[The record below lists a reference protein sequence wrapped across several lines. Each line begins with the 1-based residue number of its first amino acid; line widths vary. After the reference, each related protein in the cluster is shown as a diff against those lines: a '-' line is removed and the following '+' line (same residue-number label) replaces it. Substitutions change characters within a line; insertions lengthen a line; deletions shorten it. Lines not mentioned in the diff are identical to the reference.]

1 MRPARFESLYQADS
15 VATSLGASA
24 AASVGSRLI
33 GLVRGVALAWL
44 IPQAQFGLFGIALL
58 VVNVLLPV
66 CSAGLYEGVNR
77 YAPFH
82 ESTGTLRLFVVRSGG
97 LVVAIALVATAILA
111 LFSEPLATAVF
122 SASPVGGGEA
132 ASATGATNLSALA
145 RMCLVCVLALVAY
158 QTLLGLLKG
167 LRMFRVVGVAE
178 LTTACLF
185 TVGALIGACSGST
198 TARALIGVYALAC
211 VLAVAVL
218 VPGLIARIPP
228 AESSLGTGPG
238 IGPRRPASKLLPYSL
253 WAAGTAV
260 LWHALS
266 YYPMWYLLK
275 VSNGQ
280 TVGTF
285 YAVRLITQFIH
296 VGAVML
302 TAVVAANVTRTW
314 EHEGQE
320 AAVPRL
326 TVLTKASLLALLA
339 AAALLAALRP
349 VALHLFPS
357 TFASGQSAY
366 DPLVLFFLLVGVV
379 GLIAVRLN
387 LVEKPRLVC
396 LAWLAG
402 AIVNVSASYVL
413 LHPTGGCGVVS
424 EAAGLQSAAWAG
436 VAGATAALAACLVL
450 AWREG
455 LALDRAS
462 MFLIGAAYVLG
473 AGWILALPVVIL
485 LIAST
490 FATHFIFSPVDRRS
504 LSVSL
509 FRTTD

>member
-1 MRPARFESLYQADS
+1 MKPARFESLYRADS
-15 VATSLGASA
+15 VATSLGVSA

-66 CSAGLYEGVNR
+66 CSAGLYEGVTR

-82 ESTGTLRLFVVRSGG
+82 ESTGTLRRFVVRSGV

-111 LFSEPLATAVF
+111 LFSEPLASAVF

-132 ASATGATNLSALA
+132 ASAANATSLSALA

-167 LRMFRVVGVAE
+167 LRMFRAVGVAE

-185 TVGALIGACSGST
+185 TLGALIGACSGFT

-211 VLAVAVL
+211 TLAVAVFA
-218 VPGLIARIPP
+218 PGLIARIPP
-228 AESSLGTGPG
+228 AESSLGAGLGT
-238 IGPRRPASKLLPYSL
+238 GPRRPSSNLLPYSL

-285 YAVRLITQFIH
+285 HAVRLVTQFIH

-302 TAVVAANVTRTW
+302 TAVVAANGTRVW
-314 EHEGQE
+314 EHEGRE

-326 TVLTKASLLALLA
+326 TVLTKASLLTLIG

-349 VALHLFPS
+349 VALRVFPS

-379 GLIAVRLN
+379 GLVAVRLN

-402 AIVNVSASYVL
+402 AIVNVLASYVL
-413 LHPTGGCGVVS
+413 LHPTGGSEVVS
-424 EAAGLQSAAWAG
+424 EPAALQSAAWAG
-436 VAGATAALAACLVL
+436 VAGATAALAACLAL

-455 LALDRAS
+455 LALDQAS
-462 MFLIGAAYVLG
+462 MLLIGAAYVLG
-473 AGWILALPVVIL
+473 AGWTLALPVAIL
-485 LIAST
+485 LIASA
-490 FATHFIFSPVDRRS
+490 FATHFIFSPADRKS
-504 LSVSL
+504 MSVSL